1 MLGSLTPHNL
11 SVSSPITSLVSIS
24 PLSPEPVTTT
34 HLPFCGVPFQVTRV
48 ILEVIEELINRV
60 TARDELFNRPM
71 TAEQNLGYEMF
82 EGNRYYKNM
91 VVTPQGSIESTARTR
106 RRRPRCKEETDPG
119 WEERKAK
126 WEERKAVKR
135 SRIEAG
141 LPVHPDSDDTDDTE

>member
-91 VVTPQGSIESTARTR
+91 VVTPQGSIESTVQHERVEGGQGAR
-106 RRRPRCKEETDPG
+106 RRRTP
-119 WEERKAK
+119 
-126 WEERKAVKR
+126 
-135 SRIEAG
+135 AG
-141 LPVHPDSDDTDDTE
+141 KSARQNGKSARQ

>member
-1 MLGSLTPHNL
+1 MELD
-11 SVSSPITSLVSIS
+11 
-24 PLSPEPVTTT
+24 
-34 HLPFCGVPFQVTRV
+34 VPR
-48 ILEVIEELINRV
+48 
-60 TARDELFNRPM
+60 RDLCYVR
-71 TAEQNLGYEMF
+71 
-82 EGNRYYKNM
+82 
-91 VVTPQGSIESTARTR
+91 TARTR